1 MKNMQHLTDDEL
13 VTEFIGG
20 NEDCVDVLISRHKKR
35 VYTYILMN
43 VKQQHLAEDIFQDT
57 FCKALQSLR
66 KGQYSDNGRFVS
78 WMLRIAHNL
87 VIDHYRRL
95 KNMSTV
101 SSDDNDLLIL
111 NSTKYSD
118 PSIEDQIAY
127 DQILKD
133 VASLVHLLPKVQR
146 DVVVMRHYQGLSVK
160 EIAEETNVSINT
172 ALGRMRYAI
181 INLRKLVE
189 DRNVSLSV

>member
-87 VIDHYRRL
+87 VIDHYRRQ

-101 SSDDNDLLIL
+101 SSDDNDLLLL

-146 DVVVMRHYQGLSVK
+146 DVVVMRHYQGLSFK

>member
-87 VIDHYRRL
+87 VIDHYRRQ

-146 DVVVMRHYQGLSVK
+146 DVVVMRHYQGLSFK

>member
-20 NEDCVDVLISRHKKR
+20 NEDCVDMLISRHKKR

-87 VIDHYRRL
+87 VIDHYRRQ

-146 DVVVMRHYQGLSVK
+146 DVVVMRHYQGLSFK

>member
-1 MKNMQHLTDDEL
+1 MKNMQQLTDDEL
-13 VTEFIGG
+13 VKLFIEG
-20 NEDCVDVLISRHKKR
+20 NDDCVEVLVGRHKKR

-43 VKQQHLAEDIFQDT
+43 VKQSHLAEDLFQDT
-57 FCKALQSLR
+57 FCKALLSLR
-66 KGQYSDNGRFVS
+66 KGQYSENGRFVS
-78 WMLRIAHNL
+78 WLLRIAHNL
-87 VIDHYRRL
+87 VIDHFRRQ
-95 KNMSTV
+95 KNNATL
-101 SSDDNDLLIL
+101 SSDEKEYTFL

-118 PSIEDQIAY
+118 PSIEDQMAY

-133 VASLVHLLPKVQR
+133 VASLVHLLPDVQKE
-146 DVVVMRHYQGLSVK
+146 VVMMRHYQGLSFK

-189 DRNVSLSV
+189 ERNLSLSV